1 MSLGA
6 GNGDLKTA
14 MAARLDAR
22 GLSNLEIELL
32 ELNPV
37 MLERAVAHAERLGV
51 KDRITVQ
58 AVDLNSWEAAEPADA
73 YLACHSLHHVV
84 ELEHLFDEVART
96 LRDDGVLLVNDMV
109 GRDGHRRW
117 PEAAGI
123 VHGLWR
129 TLAPSQRLNNY
140 TGVED
145 SRYPDHDC
153 SSEGFKGV
161 RAQDVLPL
169 LLEPFHPDV
178 YVTFANVIDPFV
190 DRVYGR
196 TSIPTTRRIG
206 ASSTLSPRSTTRRS
220 TSASSPR
227 RISSAR
233 FATAPWHAGVR
244 ETARR
249 RGPCAA
255 PTVLCST
262 IRPPQ
267 RRRLWRCP
275 TRTCAAARTRLGGAT
290 TTCGRGRSSG
300 WAWR

>member
-6 GNGDLKTA
+6 GNGDLETA

-123 VHGLWR
+123 VLGLWR

-145 SRYPDHDC
+145 PRYPDHDC
-153 SSEGFKGV
+153 SSEGFEGV

-169 LLEPFHPDV
+169 LLERFHPDV

-190 DRVYGR
+190 DRVYG
-196 TSIPTTRRIG
+196 PNFDPDNEEDRRFID
-206 ASSTLSPRSTTRRS
+206 AVATLDDAAIDLSP
-220 TSASSPR
+220 SPR
-227 RISSAR
+227 RNSSAR
-233 FATAPWHAGVR
+233 FETAPWYAGIR
-244 ETARR
+244 GTAAGADRAPPRR
-249 RGPCAA
+249 SLLDDPPAA
-255 PTVLCST
+255 AAQAVAMSD
-262 IRPPQ
+262 
-267 RRRLWRCP
+267 
-275 TRTCAAARTRLGGAT
+275 RTCAAARTRLGGAT